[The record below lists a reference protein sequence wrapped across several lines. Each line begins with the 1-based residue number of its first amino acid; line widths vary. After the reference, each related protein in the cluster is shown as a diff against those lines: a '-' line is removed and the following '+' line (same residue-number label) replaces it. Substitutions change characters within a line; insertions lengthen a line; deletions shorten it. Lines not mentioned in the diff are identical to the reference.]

1 MINLIT
7 NKNLFFTKP
16 KCNCG
21 LIKTNHKQYKK
32 NNKSRKTR
40 KTRRKGK
47 LGKLDEKTQKNK
59 LR

>member
-32 NNKSRKTR
+32 NNKTRKTR
-40 KTRRKGK
+40 KTRRI
-47 LGKLDEKTQKNK
+47 GKLDEKTQKNTLK
-59 LR
+59 

>member
-32 NNKSRKTR
+32 NNKTRKTR
-40 KTRRKGK
+40 KTRRI
-47 LGKLDEKTQKNK
+47 GKLDEKTQKNK
-59 LR
+59 LK

>member
-21 LIKTNHKQYKK
+21 LIKTNHKQYNK
-32 NNKSRKTR
+32 NNKTR

-47 LGKLDEKTQKNK
+47 LDEKTQKNK
-59 LR
+59 RK